1 MARKKKSSR
10 KKTNIESLTSNVPET
25 SETSEST
32 KTVEESTQD
41 STEVNPP
48 QAQAEAEES
57 TQSSTPANPSTA
69 EKKPEASTQSSTPA
83 NPPTAEKKPEAS
95 TQSSTLAN
103 PPTAEK
109 KPETSTQSSTLANP
123 PTAEKK
129 PYLAIKP
136 KPIPAKSVE
145 KKPPPPPVT
154 EATNEAGE
162 LFHKGD
168 SITVKAPWGGK
179 ATAEI
184 VDFYQTHSGK
194 IWAQYNPLDSQPNWT
209 WYSGC
214 IRTNLLEKATQTA
227 QV

>member
-10 KKTNIESLTSNVPET
+10 KKTNIESSTSNVPET

-48 QAQAEAEES
+48 PTEESTQSSAPASPPATEEKAES
-57 TQSSTPANPSTA
+57 TQSSTPV
-69 EKKPEASTQSSTPA
+69 
-83 NPPTAEKKPEAS
+83 NPPTAEKKPEEP
-95 TQSSTLAN
+95 TQSST
-103 PPTAEK
+103 PV
-109 KPETSTQSSTLANP
+109 NP

-162 LFHKGD
+162 LFNKGD
-168 SITVKAPWGGK
+168 SITVKAPWGGE

-227 QV
+227 QE

>member
-48 QAQAEAEES
+48 QTEES
-57 TQSSTPANPSTA
+57 TQSSTPANPPATEEKA
-69 EKKPEASTQSSTPA
+69 E
-83 NPPTAEKKPEAS
+83 S

-162 LFHKGD
+162 MFHKGD
-168 SITVKAPWGGK
+168 SITVKAPWGGE

>member
-57 TQSSTPANPSTA
+57 TQSSTPANP
-69 EKKPEASTQSSTPA
+69 
-83 NPPTAEKKPEAS
+83 PTAEKKPEA
-95 TQSSTLAN
+95 
-103 PPTAEK
+103 
-109 KPETSTQSSTLANP
+109 STQSSTLANP

>member
-1 MARKKKSSR
+1 MARKKKTNR
-10 KKTNIESLTSNVPET
+10 KKNNIESLTPKAQEM
-25 SETSEST
+25 SETSPST
-32 KTVEESTQD
+32 DAVEESPQNATEMNPA
-41 STEVNPP
+41 ST
-48 QAQAEAEES
+48 EES
-57 TQSSTPANPSTA
+57 TQSSPPDTEEPAESAPNAAAATPPTPAEPA
-69 EKKPEASTQSSTPA
+69 EKLTQSSPPA
-83 NPPTAEKKPEAS
+83 NPPAT
-95 TQSSTLAN
+95 
-103 PPTAEK
+103 
-109 KPETSTQSSTLANP
+109 
-123 PTAEKK
+123 EKK

-136 KPIPAKSVE
+136 KPIPTKFAD
-145 KKPPPPPVT
+145 KKPLPPPVT

-168 SITVKAPWGGK
+168 SITVKAPWGGE

-227 QV
+227 QE

>member
-1 MARKKKSSR
+1 MARKKNR

-41 STEVNPP
+41 NTEVNPP
-48 QAQAEAEES
+48 QTEES
-57 TQSSTPANPSTA
+57 TQSSTPANP
-69 EKKPEASTQSSTPA
+69 PA
-83 NPPTAEKKPEAS
+83 TAEKKPEAS

-109 KPETSTQSSTLANP
+109 KPEASTQSSTPANP

-168 SITVKAPWGGK
+168 SITVKAPWGGE

>member
-10 KKTNIESLTSNVPET
+10 KKNNIESLTSNLPET

-48 QAQAEAEES
+48 QTEES
-57 TQSSTPANPSTA
+57 TQSSTPANPPATEEKAESTQSSTPANPPTA

-95 TQSSTLAN
+95 TQSST
-103 PPTAEK
+103 P
-109 KPETSTQSSTLANP
+109 ANP

-168 SITVKAPWGGK
+168 SITVKAPWGGE

>member
-48 QAQAEAEES
+48 QTEES
-57 TQSSTPANPSTA
+57 TQSSTPANPPATEEKA
-69 EKKPEASTQSSTPA
+69 E
-83 NPPTAEKKPEAS
+83 S

-168 SITVKAPWGGK
+168 SITVKAPWGGE

>member
-48 QAQAEAEES
+48 QTEES
-57 TQSSTPANPSTA
+57 TQSSTPANPPATEEKA
-69 EKKPEASTQSSTPA
+69 E
-83 NPPTAEKKPEAS
+83 
-95 TQSSTLAN
+95 
-103 PPTAEK
+103 
-109 KPETSTQSSTLANP
+109 STQSSTLANP

-162 LFHKGD
+162 MFHKGD
-168 SITVKAPWGGK
+168 SITVKAPWGGE